1 MGKIDHIK
9 WMLLRSRMTRQMEA
23 RGCTTVLVYIICVIL
38 LSLTSCKSVEYVPVE
53 KVHDIHHYHTDS
65 VKLID
70 SVFTERETTIM
81 QLDSAAMAQYGIRL
95 KNAEKAWLVKT
106 KELERQLQLL
116 AETRRDSIH
125 IHDSIPVP
133 YKVEVEKKLT
143 FWQNTKQ
150 NLGGYALVICLGA
163 LIYIFA
169 RFYLRR

>member
-1 MGKIDHIK
+1 MGKIEHIK

-23 RGCTTVLVYIICVIL
+23 RGCSTVLVYILCVIIL
-38 LSLTSCKSVEYVPVE
+38 LLTGCKSIEYVPVE
-53 KVHDIHHYHTDS
+53 KVVKEYVTKHDTIMEKDS
-65 VKLID
+65 VWLHD
-70 SVFTERETTIM
+70 SVYIHAVGDTIWYERWRTKYVDKWREKIVV
-81 QLDSAAMAQYGIRL
+81 DSFI
-95 KNAEKAWLVKT
+95 KV
-106 KELERQLQLL
+106 
-116 AETRRDSIH
+116 
-125 IHDSIPVP
+125 DSIPVP